1 MCSDPLLLEALYLH
15 TNSFL
20 RSHLP
25 KKALSI
31 SQLEEGLKE
40 EMGIRNED
48 HKGDPFPELL
58 EIPCAT
64 WLYGTW
70 PSQHELP
77 TASIE
82 KQNKQ
87 ITEND

>member
-1 MCSDPLLLEALYLH
+1 ME
-15 TNSFL
+15 
-20 RSHLP
+20 
-25 KKALSI
+25 
-31 SQLEEGLKE
+31 
-40 EMGIRNED
+40 IRNED